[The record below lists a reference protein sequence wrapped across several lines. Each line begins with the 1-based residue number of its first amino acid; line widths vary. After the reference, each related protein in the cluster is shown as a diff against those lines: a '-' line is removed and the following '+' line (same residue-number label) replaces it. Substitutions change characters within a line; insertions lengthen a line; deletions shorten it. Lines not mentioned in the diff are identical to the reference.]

1 MKMGNEVTYFIG
13 LVLYLQISFTNAEA
27 ECKFWNELAHNIS
40 EGQDSMGGLVNLAC
54 NSSCTS
60 IDCSGRVN
68 ASHFGMSY
76 MDFTFCMG
84 LRLDNCVSPISLSYY
99 MNLPGVNYSREGTV
113 NHNDEYQV
121 PMPSSVTRLGR
132 ATAVIDVQ
140 MVQVNATHLRF
151 GIEGTIK
158 VSVAE
163 GLPYF
168 PFRQETVIPPTLIDV
183 PPCGSSNQSLIPY
196 REKGKCTF
204 VPPKK
209 STTKAPVP
217 TTPPVIKSATYG
229 KSCELGLL
237 YKCSDNEMCSGIG
250 NSKSKNGQCVCDAE
264 SFLNPRSGY
273 CEKKTSIIVSTLAPK
288 IITSAVPGVTM
299 ENKSKDKPEV
309 KSAGGISKTGVIIAG
324 VAGTLLLIVVA
335 VSVIIFIGRRKRRA
349 NYRDR
354 HQLLSDDDDDD
365 PNVVI

>member
-1 MKMGNEVTYFIG
+1 MGNEVTYFIG

-113 NHNDEYQV
+113 NHNDEYQ
-121 PMPSSVTRLGR
+121 
-132 ATAVIDVQ
+132 
-140 MVQVNATHLRF
+140 
-151 GIEGTIK
+151 IEGTIK

-217 TTPPVIKSATYG
+217 TTPPVIKS
-229 KSCELGLL
+229 
-237 YKCSDNEMCSGIG
+237 
-250 NSKSKNGQCVCDAE
+250 GQCVCDAE